1 MLREVIVVSFHS
13 KNNAE
18 HNEGQYGIQSLR
30 PPYTLF
36 YEITGSSFT
45 YLWTLKGAAK
55 TSHSML
61 VPT

>member
-1 MLREVIVVSFHS
+1 MLREVIVVSFHY

-30 PPYTLF
+30 PLYTLF

-45 YLWTLKGAAK
+45 YL
-55 TSHSML
+55 
-61 VPT
+61 